1 MPAGSGGGN
10 KTPTGKRG
18 ERSLR
23 QLSKR
28 ILAGSIALALG
39 LAPQAAA
46 AGGLIRDAEIER
58 TLRGMTAPIFQ
69 AAGYRPDGINL
80 YIINDSTLNAFVA
93 NGNNMFLH
101 TGLLQTLETPEELL
115 AVIAHETGHIA
126 GGHLSRMSNRM
137 RSASSAQIIA
147 MILGAAAG
155 IASGSA
161 KAGSAILL
169 GGGELVRQSVFR
181 FSRAQESAA
190 DQAAL
195 GYLDRTGQSARGMA
209 EFLVVMEK
217 QEQLTGGNQPVYLRT
232 HPITRNRIKHVINYI
247 ATSRFSDTPVRREFA
262 EMHRRMIAKL
272 WGFLRPPAKTFNRY
286 KEGDDSVEARYARAI
301 AHYRVPDLAKA
312 LPLIDGLIAE
322 NPGDPYFQELK
333 GQILFE
339 NGRGAEAIGPYD
351 KAVRLL
357 PDSALLRIGLARA
370 LLEQAD
376 PSLTK
381 RALTHL
387 KQAVRLENENP
398 FAWTQLAIAYGRD
411 RQFGMSALALAE
423 AALARGDKKE
433 ARYQAKRAAK
443 QLKRDQAA
451 RLRAKDIGRAARKKD
466 N

>member
-1 MPAGSGGGN
+1 MF
-10 KTPTGKRG
+10 
-18 ERSLR
+18 
-23 QLSKR
+23 KR
-28 ILAGSIALALG
+28 IKPLAACLSLSVMLAVPP
-39 LAPQAAA
+39 ADAWAARF
-46 AGGLIRDAEIER
+46 IRDAEIENTIR
-58 TLRGMTAPIFQ
+58 AYSAPLFA
-69 AAGYRPDGINL
+69 AAGLNSKDVKIL
-80 YIINDSTLNAFVA
+80 IVQDDTLNAFVFGGM
-93 NGNNMFLH
+93 NLFIH
-101 TGLLQTLETPEELL
+101 TGLLLKSEHAGQLIG
-115 AVIAHETGHIA
+115 VIAHETGHIA

>member
-1 MPAGSGGGN
+1 MF
-10 KTPTGKRG
+10 
-18 ERSLR
+18 
-23 QLSKR
+23 KR
-28 ILAGSIALALG
+28 IKPLAACLSLSVMLAVPP
-39 LAPQAAA
+39 ADAWAARF
-46 AGGLIRDAEIER
+46 IRDAEIENTIR
-58 TLRGMTAPIFQ
+58 AYSAPLFA
-69 AAGYRPDGINL
+69 AAGLNSKDVKIL
-80 YIINDSTLNAFVA
+80 IVQDDTLNAFVFGGM
-93 NGNNMFLH
+93 NLFIH
-101 TGLLQTLETPEELL
+101 TGLLLKSEHAGQLIG
-115 AVIAHETGHIA
+115 VIAHETGHIA

-351 KAVRLL
+351 KAVR
-357 PDSALLRIGLARA
+357 
-370 LLEQAD
+370 
-376 PSLTK
+376 
-381 RALTHL
+381 
-387 KQAVRLENENP
+387 
-398 FAWTQLAIAYGRD
+398 
-411 RQFGMSALALAE
+411 
-423 AALARGDKKE
+423 
-433 ARYQAKRAAK
+433 
-443 QLKRDQAA
+443 
-451 RLRAKDIGRAARKKD
+451 
-466 N
+466 

>member
-1 MPAGSGGGN
+1 MF
-10 KTPTGKRG
+10 
-18 ERSLR
+18 
-23 QLSKR
+23 KR
-28 ILAGSIALALG
+28 IKSLAACLPLIVMLA
-39 LAPQAAA
+39 APPADAEAARF
-46 AGGLIRDAEIER
+46 IRDAEIENTIR
-58 TLRGMTAPIFQ
+58 AYSAPLFA
-69 AAGYRPDGINL
+69 AAGLNSKDVKIL
-80 YIINDSTLNAFVA
+80 IVHDDTLNAFVFGGM
-93 NGNNMFLH
+93 NLFIH
-101 TGLLQTLETPEELL
+101 TGLLLKSEHAGQLIG
-115 AVIAHETGHIA
+115 VIAHETGHIA

-137 RSASSAQIIA
+137 RSASTAQIIA

-155 IASGSA
+155 IAGSPQ
-161 KAGSAILL
+161 AGSAILL
-169 GGGELVRQSVFR
+169 GSGELARQGVFG

-195 GYLDRTGQSARGMA
+195 GYLERTGQSARGMA

-217 QEQLTGGNQPVYLRT
+217 QEQLTVGRQPVYLRT
-232 HPITRNRIKHVINYI
+232 HPITRDRIKHVINTI

-262 EMHRRMIAKL
+262 EMHRRMTAKL
-272 WGFLRPPAKTFNRY
+272 WGFLRPPAKTLNRY

-301 AHYRVPDLAKA
+301 AHYRVPDLANA
-312 LPLIDGLIAE
+312 LPLVDGLIAE
-322 NPGDPYFQELK
+322 NPEDPYFQELK

-357 PDSALLRIGLARA
+357 PDSALLRIGLARV

-381 RALTHL
+381 RALAHL

-398 FAWTQLAIAYGRD
+398 FAWSQLAIAYGRD

-423 AALARGDKKE
+423 AALARGNKKE
-433 ARYQAKRAAK
+433 ARNQAKRAAK
-443 QLKRDQAA
+443 RLKRGQAG
-451 RLRAKDIGRAARKKD
+451 RLRADDIGRAARKKK